1 MSDHDSTHEA
11 AHRPLGRVGDGNGAR
26 VLVVDDTEAN
36 RYTTARWLRGAGFEV
51 LEAGTGEEALTM
63 AARNPLDVIV
73 LDVRLPDQSG
83 FDVVRAMKQNPALQH
98 VPIVHLSASFTSS
111 EWRAHGLEAGAD
123 AFLVQPVQPGELLA
137 TVRSLLRLRA
147 AEQRVLEAARE
158 WRATFDALEHAV
170 VLLDDDSRVVRTN
183 RAAAR
188 IFDKDFPQ
196 MIGRGLDEVADG
208 LEPAER
214 AALLDAAR
222 RGRLGGAETTRGELH
237 IGGRWYVVST
247 YPFRS
252 ESGRFVGVVF
262 VLADVSEEI
271 DLLERERRARAE
283 ADAANHTKSEFLA
296 MMSHEIRTPINA
308 IMGYSDL
315 LDAGVGG
322 QLTEAQ
328 RDYLN
333 RVRASSVHLLGLVN
347 DVLDLAKVDA
357 GHLTV
362 AREVHS
368 SRAVVDAAIALLQPQ
383 AEARGLKR
391 FGADPCD
398 DLPFVGDEHRARQVL
413 VNLLS
418 NAVKFT
424 EPGGAV
430 HVECLLANEIP
441 AVSGEEPRPARQ
453 GQWTCLRVTDS
464 GIGISPSRQ
473 ISMFEPFVQGE
484 QGKTRTHGG
493 TGLGLTIS
501 RRLAR
506 LMGGDLTVESV
517 EGEGSTFTL
526 WLPTPKRAGA
536 VTPAA
541 LAADPRVQGTPSA
554 RIVDV
559 GIFLREA
566 IDDVVDAFMARLRD
580 ATPPLPGAPTL
591 SRALLED
598 HCAAYL
604 ADVAQQLIIVG
615 ESRGQAS
622 ELFRDGAR
630 IQQVISE
637 QHGRQRVALGW
648 SENHIEQEYM
658 LLLAELDERLR
669 RDLMPR
675 NPDVETAAEL
685 LRNMIRNAMDT
696 SLRAARL
703 AIAANRSV

>member
-1 MSDHDSTHEA
+1 MSAHDGGHV
-11 AHRPLGRVGDGNGAR
+11 PLARVGEGKTGR

-51 LEAGTGEEALTM
+51 LEAATGEEALGL
-63 AARNPLDVIV
+63 AARNPLDVVV

-83 FDVVRAMKQNPALQH
+83 FDVVRSMKQVPALQH

-147 AEQRVLEAARE
+147 AEKRVLEAARE

-170 VLLDDDSRVVRTN
+170 ILLDEGWHVVRTN

-188 IFDKDFPQ
+188 IFGKDFPEL
-196 MIGRGLDEVADG
+196 IGRTLEEAASG
-208 LEPAER
+208 LEGAET
-214 AALLDAAR
+214 AALVDAAR
-222 RGRLGGAETTRGELH
+222 RGRLGGAEPTRGELR

-252 ESGRFVGVVF
+252 ESGRFVGIVF
-262 VLADVSEEI
+262 VLADVTEEI
-271 DLLERERRARAE
+271 DLLERERRARAD
-283 ADAANHTKSEFLA
+283 ADAANQAKSEFLA

-308 IMGYSDL
+308 IMGYADL

-322 QLTEAQ
+322 RLSPVQ

-333 RVRASSVHLLGLVN
+333 RVRASSAHLLGLVN

-362 AREVHS
+362 AHETHGT
-368 SRAVVDAAIALLQPQ
+368 RAVIEAAVALLQPQ

-391 FGADPCD
+391 FSADACD
-398 DLPFVGDEHRARQVL
+398 DLPFVGDEHRARQIL

-430 HVECLLANEIP
+430 EISCGLGREIP
-441 AVSGEEPRPARQ
+441 PTAGEEPRPARA
-453 GQWTCLRVTDS
+453 GQWTCIRVRDT

-506 LMGGDLTVESV
+506 LMGGDLTVEST

-526 WLPTPKRAGA
+526 WLATPKRSGA
-536 VTPAA
+536 VTPASFA
-541 LAADPRVQGTPSA
+541 TEPAPPGAPSA
-554 RIVDV
+554 RLVDV
-559 GIFLREA
+559 GIFLREQ
-566 IDDVVDAFMARLRD
+566 IDDLMDTFMARLRD
-580 ATPPLPGAPTL
+580 AAPALPGATTL
-591 SRALLED
+591 TRALLED
-598 HCAAYL
+598 HFPAYL
-604 ADVAQQLIIVG
+604 ADVAQQLVIVG

-630 IQQVISE
+630 IQHVIAD

-648 SENHIEQEYM
+648 SESHIEQEHM
-658 LLLAELDERLR
+658 LLLEELDERLR
-669 RDLMPR
+669 RDLVPR
-675 NPDVETAAEL
+675 NPDVDAAAEL
-685 LRNMIRNAMDT
+685 LRNMIRSAMDT
-696 SLRAARL
+696 ALRAARHAL
-703 AIAANRSV
+703 AASRGA